1 MLTDAR
7 VAPWRSSRPLSSEGD
22 ETTRWWSPS
31 GKRVG
36 VGRPCGSCP
45 PPSAMESEPA
55 GRQAPFRKRVAAA
68 RRWGSGPPLSAHGWR
83 TGRVAGSG
91 LNPEGRASAG
101 GRDLRHLLATTQL
114 VDGACLIRRYRAV
127 RFRGGQ
133 PRRDSSVGS
142 ERRAHNAEVVSSML
156 TLATAGAVAKQ
167 VTAAAL

>member
-1 MLTDAR
+1 
-7 VAPWRSSRPLSSEGD
+7 
-22 ETTRWWSPS
+22 
-31 GKRVG
+31 
-36 VGRPCGSCP
+36 
-45 PPSAMESEPA
+45 MESEPA
-55 GRQAPFRKRVAAA
+55 RRQAPFRKRVAAA

-127 RFRGGQ
+127 RFGGGQ

-156 TLATAGAVAKQ
+156 TLATAGSSPARPGFE
-167 VTAAAL
+167 TPTRPT